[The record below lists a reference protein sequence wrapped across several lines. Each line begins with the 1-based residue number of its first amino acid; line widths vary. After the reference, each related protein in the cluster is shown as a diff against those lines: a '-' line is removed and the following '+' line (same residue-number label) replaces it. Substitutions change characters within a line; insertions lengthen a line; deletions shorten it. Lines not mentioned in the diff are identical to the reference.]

1 MNIMILLMSL
11 LSLQLW
17 GQSTIYENSVN
28 FSIRESELQR
38 GNIQFASE
46 WLTPSAFYQHPLSFM
61 DFDKQVLSQFSRS
74 QVVLSMESFVTNAS
88 FDELSFQKLNQASII
103 KLMFDSLSIS
113 KKGEIFSVTNK
124 VKAYGFPINLHYDV
138 RLNQESKVSI
148 PLTVKNWFKN
158 KIKHLSVTSRSQI
171 IVIETFNF
179 SQLMFKNTGI
189 VFFQELTSGDV
200 IIIAT
205 GLSTI
210 DINKANLFFPFGMA
224 KNQMLSNVE
233 NQMIHMAQ
241 KIQDF

>member
-1 MNIMILLMSL
+1 MNKIILFISL

-17 GQSTIYENSVN
+17 GQTTIYENSVN
-28 FSIRESELQR
+28 YKIREPELQR

-46 WLTPSAFYQHPLSFM
+46 WLTPSTFYQHPLSFI

-74 QVVLSMESFVTNAS
+74 QVVLSMESFITSAS
-88 FDELSFQKLNQASII
+88 FEELSFEKLNQPSII

-113 KKGEIFSVTNK
+113 KKGDAFSVTNK
-124 VKAYGFPINLHYDV
+124 VNAYGFPINLHYDV

-148 PLTVKNWFKN
+148 PLTIKNWFKD
-158 KIKHLSVTSRSQI
+158 KVKHLSLTSNSQI

-189 VFFQELTSGDV
+189 VFFQELANGDV
-200 IIIAT
+200 LIMTT

-241 KIQDF
+241 KIQNF